1 MAKLFKRLSVAVD
14 EQIIKILD
22 QLAVAKNRT
31 VSDVIREAIL
41 TYAEISEGEVEI
53 TEFKQYEEIFERRD
67 NVIVDLE
74 IWIALLD
81 FVNAKGDEEFWKLIE
96 NIGYELGLEIKLR
109 GLSLE
114 NLLEQMEMKNLL
126 SFSKENEV
134 YILTLV
140 SRSATNMV
148 TRLLRGALRAMEVD
162 AEIIPGVRKM
172 VIVDKKALKDKN
184 LLKLMEE
191 SFGKTN
197 WPVW

>member
-53 TEFKQYEEIFERRD
+53 REFKQYEEIFERRD

-126 SFSKENEV
+126 SFSKEGEV

-148 TRLLRGALRAMEVD
+148 ARLLRGALRAMEVD